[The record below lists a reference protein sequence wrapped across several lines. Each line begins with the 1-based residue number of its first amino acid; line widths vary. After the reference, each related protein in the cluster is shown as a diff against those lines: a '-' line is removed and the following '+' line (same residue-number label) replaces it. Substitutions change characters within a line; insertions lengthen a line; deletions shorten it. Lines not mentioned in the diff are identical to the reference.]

1 MGIDVLIDRIKQD
14 KKVLIDTNV
23 LIYFLEG
30 NDEFGLASK
39 KVLTLI
45 KNAEVK
51 GYVSVISLAELL
63 VKPLK
68 MKDAKLVTEI
78 NKFINNFPNLNLVSV
93 DKHVAT
99 VAAQIRV
106 EYGLKMPDALIVS
119 SAISLK
125 CGIITVNTGFRK
137 IEIPIYDLKSFV

>member
-125 CGIITVNTGFRK
+125 CGIITVDTGFRK

>member
-1 MGIDVLIDRIKQD
+1 MGIDVLINRIKQD

-99 VAAQIRV
+99 VAAQIRA

-125 CGIITVNTGFRK
+125 CGIITVDTGFRK